1 MAINKKTKL
10 EDSGVKKSKRHLMEA
25 LAGVRNPDER
35 KLQVFSEVFAEQFNA
50 LEKSPRAKSVGIDDN
65 ARLALGECLS
75 NYLLESNNQA
85 NLGLNPLL
93 AVNVITSVFG
103 NSVMPIFTSE
113 QAITDKQGV
122 IYFEDIVAK
131 SNRGNVKEGDILARG
146 AGAKDV
152 YPIGYAGEATY
163 GKELGMTVEGEAEYS
178 LTLAEKIRPGYVN
191 IKVGDITITDDA
203 KGTVFGAGV
212 IGTVNYKTGAVVLK
226 FTEAPEADVKFIG
239 SYATDFE
246 KGGVPVINAEY
257 QSKVVKVGT
266 FALQADTS
274 ILASYVTKTRL
285 GIDANKR
292 IVEVL
297 QQQILREIT
306 NDAIFKIAQATNAD
320 PLKETQFNLT
330 PPQAISIQA
339 HYNSSNLE
347 FAKMQNKMA
356 KASGKGDIVALLAGT
371 EYCEFL
377 TGLNEFK
384 QVGTITDDPTLFG
397 TLGGR
402 YGNIQVIRCP
412 QLADADANSAFGV
425 YKGKEKT
432 DAAAVFVPYMPV
444 VVTNDVPVAENLL
457 QRRSMI
463 ASMSTTDI
471 VVDRYLQKMTL
482 TGAPRA

>member
-1 MAINKKTKL
+1 MTKL
-10 EDSGVKKSKRHLMEA
+10 KKIEDQGMKKSRKAIMES
-25 LAGVRNPDER
+25 LASVRNPDER
-35 KLQVFSEVFAEQFNA
+35 KLEVFSEVFSEQFKA
-50 LEKSPRAKSVGIDDN
+50 LEKSPRARILGGIDDN
-65 ARLALGECLS
+65 AKLTLGECLT
-75 NYLLESNNQA
+75 NYMLESNNQS

-93 AVNVITSVFG
+93 AINVITSVFG

-131 SNRGNVKEGDILARG
+131 STRGNVSEGDVLARG

-152 YPIGYAGEATY
+152 YPIGYAGEVTY
-163 GKELGMTVEGEAEYS
+163 GKELGTTEDSQTDYS

-191 IKVGDITITDDA
+191 IQVGDVVITDDS
-203 KGTVFGAGV
+203 KGVVFGAGV
-212 IGTVNYKTGAVVLK
+212 VGTVNYKTGAVTLK
-226 FTEAPEADVKFIG
+226 FSEAPEADLKFIG
-239 SYATDFE
+239 NYATDFE
-246 KGGVPVINAEY
+246 QGGVPVINAEF

-274 ILASYVTKTRL
+274 ILASYITKQRL

-292 IVEVL
+292 IVDVL

-306 NDAIFKIAQATNAD
+306 NDAVNKIVQATNAD
-320 PLKETQFNLT
+320 PLKNTQFNLT
-330 PPQAISIQA
+330 PPQAISVQA

-412 QLADADANSAFGV
+412 QLANDDAKCAFGV

-432 DAAAVFVPYMPV
+432 DAAAVFVPFMPV
-444 VVTNDVPVAENLL
+444 VVTNDVPVADNLL

-463 ASMSTTDI
+463 ASMSTTEV